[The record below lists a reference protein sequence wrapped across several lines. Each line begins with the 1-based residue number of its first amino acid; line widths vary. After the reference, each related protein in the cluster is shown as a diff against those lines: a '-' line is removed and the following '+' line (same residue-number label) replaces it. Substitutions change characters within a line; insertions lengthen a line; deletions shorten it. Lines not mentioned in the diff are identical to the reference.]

1 MTARVDN
8 GDRITNVVRAYAGW
22 RTLGAGL
29 IGPWFGLAHG
39 LHSLGIVDGN
49 GRAAV
54 ILGGVVLTLMLG
66 RYDKMTFGW
75 IRPLP
80 TPDGARA
87 WLWFLAAL
95 AGIPA
100 LLILWVNAGYGLM
113 ELGALLSTG
122 GVILAAF
129 ALPTPSTGWLF
140 AAGIWVAALYAEL
153 AQAAP
158 LVSGALHVLL
168 AASVVSA
175 CIVERRRLSRL
186 FQTVHA

>member
-1 MTARVDN
+1 MTATTTN
-8 GDRITNVVRAYAGW
+8 GDRITRVVRAYAGW
-22 RTLGAGL
+22 RTLTAGL
-29 IGPWFGLAHG
+29 IGPWFGLALG
-39 LHSLGIVDGN
+39 LHSLGIVDGD

-54 ILGGVVLTLMLG
+54 ILGGVALTFILG
-66 RYDKMTFGW
+66 RYDKMTYGW

-80 TPDGARA
+80 TRDGARA

-113 ELGALLSTG
+113 ELAALLSTG
-122 GVILAAF
+122 GVIGAAF

-140 AAGIWVAALYAEL
+140 AAAIWVAVLYAEL
-153 AQAAP
+153 AHAAP
-158 LVSGALHVLL
+158 LISGALHVLL
-168 AASVVSA
+168 ASSVVFA

-186 FQTVHA
+186 FETVHA